1 MTEMLLVRIVGILGS
16 IFGGRGKVQY
26 RADSYDAHHQK
37 SPENVWYEK
46 GSYKKIGSVETPM
59 NRGSHPND
67 ENH

>member
-46 GSYKKIGSVETPM
+46 GSYKKNRLCRNTHEQGFTPE
-59 NRGSHPND
+59 R
-67 ENH
+67 